1 MSDYMTIYLAGAM
14 TGKTLEEMIYCGNW
28 KCTIYDCER
37 HHLKQ
42 PWNVPIRT
50 RNWEPK
56 KGNKCDGL
64 R

>member
-1 MSDYMTIYLAGAM
+1 MIILAER
-14 TGKTLEEMIYCGNW
+14 KVQKQKKREEEMVYCGNW
-28 KCTIYDCER
+28 KCTIYECER
-37 HHLKQ
+37 HHLRQ

>member
-1 MSDYMTIYLAGAM
+1 MIIVAERKVQKQKKRD
-14 TGKTLEEMIYCGNW
+14 EEMIYCGNW

-37 HHLKQ
+37 HHLRQ

>member
-1 MSDYMTIYLAGAM
+1 MIIVAER
-14 TGKTLEEMIYCGNW
+14 KVQKQKKREEEMVYCGNW

-37 HHLKQ
+37 HHLRQ
-42 PWNVPIRT
+42 PWNVPIPT

>member
-1 MSDYMTIYLAGAM
+1 MIIVAER
-14 TGKTLEEMIYCGNW
+14 KVQKQKKREEEMVYCGNW

-37 HHLKQ
+37 HHLRQ
-42 PWNVPIRT
+42 PWNVPILT

>member
-1 MSDYMTIYLAGAM
+1 MIIVAER
-14 TGKTLEEMIYCGNW
+14 KVQKQKKREEEMVYCGNW
-28 KCTIYDCER
+28 KCTIYECER
-37 HHLKQ
+37 HHLRQ

>member
-1 MSDYMTIYLAGAM
+1 MIIVAER
-14 TGKTLEEMIYCGNW
+14 KVQKQKKREEEMVYCGNW

-42 PWNVPIRT
+42 PWNVPILT

>member
-1 MSDYMTIYLAGAM
+1 MIIVAER
-14 TGKTLEEMIYCGNW
+14 KVQKQKKREEEIVYCGNW
-28 KCTIYDCER
+28 KCTIYECER
-37 HHLKQ
+37 HHLRQ

>member
-1 MSDYMTIYLAGAM
+1 MIVVAERKRKNKESD
-14 TGKTLEEMIYCGNW
+14 EEMIYCGNW

-42 PWNVPIRT
+42 PWNAPIRT

>member
-1 MSDYMTIYLAGAM
+1 MIVVAERKRKNKESD
-14 TGKTLEEMIYCGNW
+14 EEMIYCGNW

-56 KGNKCDGL
+56 KGNECDGL

>member
-1 MSDYMTIYLAGAM
+1 MIIVAER
-14 TGKTLEEMIYCGNW
+14 KVQKQKRREEEMVYCGNW
-28 KCTIYDCER
+28 KCTIYECER
-37 HHLKQ
+37 HHLRQ

>member
-1 MSDYMTIYLAGAM
+1 MIIVAEC
-14 TGKTLEEMIYCGNW
+14 KVQKQKKREEEMVYCGNW
-28 KCTIYDCER
+28 KCTIYECER
-37 HHLKQ
+37 HHLRQ

>member
-1 MSDYMTIYLAGAM
+1 MIIVTER
-14 TGKTLEEMIYCGNW
+14 KVQKQKKREEEMVYCGNW
-28 KCTIYDCER
+28 KCTIYECER
-37 HHLKQ
+37 HHLRQ

>member
-1 MSDYMTIYLAGAM
+1 MIIVEER
-14 TGKTLEEMIYCGNW
+14 KVQKQKKREEEMIYCGNW
-28 KCTIYDCER
+28 KCTIYECER
-37 HHLKQ
+37 HHLRQ

>member
-1 MSDYMTIYLAGAM
+1 MIIVAER
-14 TGKTLEEMIYCGNW
+14 KVQKQKKREEEMVYCGNW
-28 KCTIYDCER
+28 KCTIYECER
-37 HHLKQ
+37 HHLRQ

-50 RNWEPK
+50 HNWELK

>member
-1 MSDYMTIYLAGAM
+1 MIIAAER
-14 TGKTLEEMIYCGNW
+14 KVQKQKKREEEMVYCGNW
-28 KCTIYDCER
+28 KCTIYECER
-37 HHLKQ
+37 HHLRQ

>member
-1 MSDYMTIYLAGAM
+1 MIIVAER
-14 TGKTLEEMIYCGNW
+14 KVQKQKKREEEMVYCGNW